1 MGEIYNKKELLI
13 LNYIQNNGLE
23 KKFVNVTSIMS
34 KYSLKD
40 YVKAYIIYE
49 KYSFTL
55 RAYDMYVKEHNLHFP
70 KKTQMCEFIQKLS
83 KYSIMKNIYLQHL
96 PKTNSNII
104 SIDSS
109 FIQNKSNSLHVDRNR
124 HYYNKKGIKV
134 TALVD
139 DNELPTEIKITK
151 ASINDAKIANEF
163 VNEISIKSINN
174 KILLADAGY
183 DSSIIKNT
191 LRKKQ
196 CKFII
201 AKNRRNKKTKKEKLQ
216 AKKLKN
222 IMKKI
227 KNEYNV
233 EIKKIKLMKIPKNV
247 MKRNNKGIGVMKKI
261 KYKKR
266 IKVEHFF
273 SKLKQKRL
281 MYITSKNLATIY
293 HFIFSRCIDLLFFSN
308 FINFSNINC

>member
-1 MGEIYNKKELLI
+1 MEEIYNKKELLI
-13 LNYIQNNGLE
+13 LNYIQNNSLE

-34 KYSLKD
+34 KYSLRD
-40 YVKAYIIYE
+40 YIKAYIIYE

-55 RAYDMYVKEHNLHFP
+55 REYDMYVKENNLHFP

-83 KYSIMKNIYLQHL
+83 KYSIMKNIYLTHL
-96 PKTNSNII
+96 PKTDSNII

-151 ASINDAKIANEF
+151 ASINDAKIANDF
-163 VNEISIKSINN
+163 VNEIPIKSIND

-191 LRKKQ
+191 LRKKK

-201 AKNRRNKKTKKEKLQ
+201 AKNKRNKKTKKEKLQ

-222 IMKKI
+222 IVKKI
-227 KNEYNV
+227 KNEYNI
-233 EIKKIKLMKIPKNV
+233 EIKKINLPKNII
-247 MKRNNKGIGVMKKI
+247 KRNNKGIGVKKKI

-281 MYITSKNLATIY
+281 MYITSKKIATMY